1 MFTFKQ
7 IDTSLEKMW
16 AKNRTRAIIC
26 EDTQG
31 IIAYDDEK
39 FAACALFDS
48 FTVECCNV
56 HLAIV
61 NPFVLRH
68 RFLNEVG
75 DYLFNVCKRERIFG
89 LVPSD
94 NAKAIKFNKHIG
106 WKEMYTIDDAI
117 KENVGY
123 IVMRM
128 DKQDCQWLDDE
139 AIKEEAA

>member
-61 NPFVLRH
+61 N
-68 RFLNEVG
+68 
-75 DYLFNVCKRERIFG
+75 YLFGVCKRERIFG

-106 WKEMYTIDDAI
+106 WKEMHTIDDAI
-117 KENVGY
+117 EENVGY

-128 DKQDCQWLDDE
+128 DKKDCQWFSDE
-139 AIKEEAA
+139 VIKEEAA